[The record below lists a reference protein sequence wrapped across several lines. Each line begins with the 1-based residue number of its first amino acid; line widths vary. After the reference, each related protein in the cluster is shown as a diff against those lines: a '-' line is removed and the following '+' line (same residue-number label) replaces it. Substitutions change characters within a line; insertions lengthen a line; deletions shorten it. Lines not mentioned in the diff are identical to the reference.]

1 MRPRVDNMDRCTIE
15 RQRGKE
21 REREMCIYLSIYL
34 SIYIY
39 IHRITQ
45 IEVDKIKKIRTD
57 KTR

>member
-1 MRPRVDNMDRCTIE
+1 MQVRKTE
-15 RQRGKE
+15 RQRE
-21 REREMCIYLSIYL
+21 RERDVYL
-34 SIYIY
+34 YIY